1 MTRVL
6 KSIVAFVRLH
16 LESVL
21 LDGILG
27 YIMRRFL
34 RSAMIVFSWFVV
46 PYSRYTNI
54 KVMRRKLPPIR
65 SHLLEIPAVDLAKL
79 IRNRKI
85 KSEEVVEA
93 YIERC
98 RQVNPLINAIVQDRF
113 EEALEEA
120 REIDNVIAMG
130 INSVESMEEHTPLL
144 GIPVTVKESIAVK
157 GLTNQAGRVFK
168 TPQIAKSDAPVVEQ
182 IKRCG
187 GIILLVSNTPE
198 LCLLWE
204 TYNNVT
210 GQTKNPYDLKRTP
223 GGSSGGE
230 AALLASGASLLGLT
244 SDIGGSSRLPA
255 MFSGIWGHKP
265 TPYAVSFRGHHPT
278 SDFPKWGDFFTI
290 APMTRYAKDLPL
302 LLKCM
307 SDPTGP
313 KLTLDKE
320 ISANGIRFF
329 FMDNDGP
336 SGMMRPLSR
345 DLHAAINRVASDFN
359 AKRVNIR
366 KMKWSLDISL
376 SAMLT
381 MKNIETIYH
390 KTEEGEQPKTV
401 CKETVK
407 YFFGCSDSILPSVIF
422 GHLQNF
428 MKIIPNSRHKHLASI
443 IEALKTEF
451 KELLGTDGVFLY
463 PTFPNTAHQHYQI
476 YHKLLEPMYMA
487 IFNTLGLP
495 VTNCMIGLDRR
506 NLPMGIQ
513 VVANPGQDHLCLA
526 VAREMERRYGGWV
539 RPPSEDSHSYAQS
552 SGKRG

>member
-1 MTRVL
+1 M
-6 KSIVAFVRLH
+6 
-16 LESVL
+16 
-21 LDGILG
+21 G

-34 RSAMIVFSWFVV
+34 RTAMIVFSWFVV
-46 PYSRYTNI
+46 PYSRFTNI
-54 KVMRRKLPPIR
+54 KVNRKKLPPIK
-65 SHLLEIPAVDLAKL
+65 SHLLEIPAVDLAKM
-79 IRNRKI
+79 IRTRKI

-98 RQVNPLINAIVQDRF
+98 KQVNPLINAIVQDRF

-120 REIDNVIAMG
+120 REVDRVIAMG
-130 INSVESMEEHTPLL
+130 INTEEEMEENTPLL

-157 GLTNQAGRVFK
+157 GMSNQTGRVFK
-168 TPQIAKSDAPVVEQ
+168 TPQIAKADAPVVEQ
-182 IKRCG
+182 IKRAG

-210 GQTKNPYDLKRTP
+210 GQTRNPYDLKRTP

-265 TPYAVSFRGHHPT
+265 TPYAVSFKGHHPT

-302 LLKCM
+302 LLRCM
-307 SDPTGP
+307 VDPNGT
-313 KLTLDKE
+313 KLTLEKE
-320 ISANGIRFF
+320 ISVTGIRFF

-345 DLHAAINRVASDFN
+345 DLHAAINRVANDFK

-390 KTEEGEQPKTV
+390 KTEEGERPKTI
-401 CKETVK
+401 CTETVK

-428 MKIIPNSRHKHLASI
+428 MKIIPNSRHKHLATI

-451 KELLGTDGVFLY
+451 KELLGNDGVFIY

-506 NLPMGIQ
+506 RLPMGIQ

-539 RPPSEDSHSYAQS
+539 RPPSEDSS
-552 SGKRG
+552 KRID

>member
-1 MTRVL
+1 M
-6 KSIVAFVRLH
+6 
-16 LESVL
+16 
-21 LDGILG
+21 
-27 YIMRRFL
+27 
-34 RSAMIVFSWFVV
+34 
-46 PYSRYTNI
+46 
-54 KVMRRKLPPIR
+54 
-65 SHLLEIPAVDLAKL
+65 
-79 IRNRKI
+79 
-85 KSEEVVEA
+85 EA

-98 RQVNPLINAIVQDRF
+98 KQVNPLINAIVQDRF
-113 EEALEEA
+113 EEALREA
-120 REIDNVIAMG
+120 REVDQIIAMG
-130 INSVESMEEHTPLL
+130 INSIEEMEEHTPLL

-157 GLTNQAGRVFK
+157 GMTNQAGRVFK
-168 TPQIAKSDAPVVEQ
+168 TPQIAQSDAPVVEQ

-265 TPYAVSFRGHHPT
+265 TPYAVSYKGHHPT

-307 SDPTGP
+307 ADPTGP

-320 ISANGIRFF
+320 VSIPSIRFF

-345 DLHAAINRVASDFN
+345 DLHAAINRFVSYVIIQDFLQLYSQLYHVFVLYFCRVASDFN
-359 AKRVNIR
+359 AKRVNIH

-381 MKNIETIYH
+381 ISNIETIYN
-390 KTEEGEQPKTV
+390 KTEDGERPKNICT
-401 CKETVK
+401 ETVK

-443 IEALKTEF
+443 IESLKLEF
-451 KELLGTDGVFLY
+451 KELLGSDGVFIY

-495 VTNCMIGLDRR
+495 VSNCMIGLDRR

-513 VVANPGQDHLCLA
+513 VVANPGMDHLCLA

-539 RPPSEDSHSYAQS
+539 RPPSEESPKQ
-552 SGKRG
+552 RI